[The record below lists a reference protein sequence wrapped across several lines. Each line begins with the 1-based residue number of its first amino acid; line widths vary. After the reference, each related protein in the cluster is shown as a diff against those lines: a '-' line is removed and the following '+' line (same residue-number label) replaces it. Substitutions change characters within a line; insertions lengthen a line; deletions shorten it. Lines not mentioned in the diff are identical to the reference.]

1 MIVEYYTKSV
11 HAVSSKKN
19 KKKIFGITL
28 INIRLTLNPY
38 PNPESPEFTPTPP
51 PCRHACCSKT
61 FSAHGKTL
69 ARVA

>member
-11 HAVSSKKN
+11 HAVSSKKIR
-19 KKKIFGITL
+19 KKIFGITL

-51 PCRHACCSKT
+51 RPAGMRAALRRSVHM
-61 FSAHGKTL
+61 
-69 ARVA
+69 ARP